1 MKRQDALPGSGR
13 GVESS
18 DKTRIRRVSHTT
30 MAFRSIVSKTL
41 ARSEDGLQRP
51 GRPEEG
57 PLGCRPT
64 PRLSPETA
72 ETGLPLLGVSPYPIL
87 LSST

>member
-1 MKRQDALPGSGR
+1 
-13 GVESS
+13 
-18 DKTRIRRVSHTT
+18 

-41 ARSEDGLQRP
+41 ARSRDSLQRP

-57 PLGCRPT
+57 PAGLQAH

-72 ETGLPLLGVSPYPIL
+72 ETGLPLLGVSPYPTL
-87 LSST
+87 LSCM

>member
-57 PLGCRPT
+57 PPGCRPT

-72 ETGLPLLGVSPYPIL
+72 ETGLPLLGVSPYLIL